1 MPAVRS
7 PKDFWAGA
15 LYTAI
20 GAAAVLIARGYRF
33 GEGARMGAGY
43 FPTVLG
49 GLLMLVGIAALVR
62 SVIRS
67 GSQIGTIAWR
77 PLILVVGGTALFGL
91 LLEPAGSFLALI
103 VLLGVS
109 VFASRQSRADT
120 VTIVTFAGLVGFCIL
135 VFVQGLGVPMPI
147 LGDWFSE

>member
-1 MPAVRS
+1 M
-7 PKDFWAGA
+7 
-15 LYTAI
+15 
-20 GAAAVLIARGYRF
+20 
-33 GEGARMGAGY
+33 
-43 FPTVLG
+43 
-49 GLLMLVGIAALVR
+49 VG
-62 SVIRS
+62 S
-67 GSQIGTIAWR
+67 
-77 PLILVVGGTALFGL
+77 TALFGL
-91 LLEPAGSFLALI
+91 LLEPAGSFLALL